1 MNGSEKNLGYCNRV
15 AQNTKGGK
23 TIMKEIYYIARN
35 RFFKFLSKFK
45 RFYLY
50 DIDTDY
56 HIMFFKEKYFGLI
69 NTNSYSVV
77 YVDAIIRDFESF
89 DGQEVLVIDEVLTS
103 RNFIFKMRFISDYV
117 HESRKYCVIVANIP
131 KKYKAELERILHDGY
146 LKIISKIDREEYDES
161 ANNIISAFIA
171 FMDFYDN

>member
-1 MNGSEKNLGYCNRV
+1 
-15 AQNTKGGK
+15 
-23 TIMKEIYYIARN
+23 MKEIYYMARN

-50 DIDTDY
+50 DIDADY
-56 HIMFFKEKYFGLI
+56 HTMFFKEKYLGLI

-77 YVDAIIRDFESF
+77 YVDAIIRDFENF

-103 RNFIFKMRFISDYV
+103 RDFVFKMRFISDYV
-117 HESRKYCVIVANIP
+117 HESRKYCVVVANIP

-146 LKIISKIDREEYDES
+146 LKIISKIDQEEYDET
-161 ANNIISAFIA
+161 ADNIINA
-171 FMDFYDN
+171 FMDVYDE

>member
-1 MNGSEKNLGYCNRV
+1 M
-15 AQNTKGGK
+15 
-23 TIMKEIYYIARN
+23 
-35 RFFKFLSKFK
+35 
-45 RFYLY
+45 
-50 DIDTDY
+50 
-56 HIMFFKEKYFGLI
+56 
-69 NTNSYSVV
+69 
-77 YVDAIIRDFESF
+77 YVDAVVKYLDE
-89 DGQEVLVIDEVLTS
+89 DALVIDEVLTS

-161 ANNIISAFIA
+161 ADNIIGA